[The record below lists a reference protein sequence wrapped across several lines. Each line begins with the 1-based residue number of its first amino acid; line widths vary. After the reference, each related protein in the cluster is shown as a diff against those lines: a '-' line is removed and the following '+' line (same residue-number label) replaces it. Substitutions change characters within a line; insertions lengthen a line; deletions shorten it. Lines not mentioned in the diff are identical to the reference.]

1 MSETDQ
7 DRAAVALL
15 RWYREMGVDEA
26 VDHVPA
32 DLYSWTPDSRAPDSR
47 TLASRTLADAPAGA
61 AAGGDAP
68 PQPARPPAPAPPRAP
83 RPQTALFTP
92 AEAAPTVAEAAAQAA
107 RIAAA
112 CESFE
117 ALEQA
122 VTAFEG
128 CPLKAGARNTVFA
141 DGVPG
146 AELLVIGEAPGR
158 DEDRT
163 GKPFVGRA
171 GQLLDRMLAAIDRS
185 RDRDVLI
192 SNVIYWR
199 PPGNRTPTQAE
210 TAVCRPFVDRLIE
223 LTAPKAVVLAGGAP
237 MQALLGVT
245 GIMRA
250 RGVWREIE
258 TAGGARA
265 PALPIFHPAFLLRQ
279 PAQKRLAW
287 ADLLNLEAKLRD
299 G

>member
-1 MSETDQ
+1 MTETDH
-7 DRAAVALL
+7 DETGHDKTDHAGAAVALL
-15 RWYREMGVDEA
+15 RWYAEMGVDEA
-26 VDHVPA
+26 VAHAPA
-32 DLYSWTPDSRAPDSR
+32 DLYSWA
-47 TLASRTLADAPAGA
+47 
-61 AAGGDAP
+61 
-68 PQPARPPAPAPPRAP
+68 PPAPAMKEPAPPRPAPAQPPGSQNTAP

-92 AEAAPTVAEAAAQAA
+92 GEVAPTVDEAAAEAKS
-107 RIAAA
+107 IAAA
-112 CESFE
+112 CDSFE
-117 ALEQA
+117 ALEKA
-122 VTAFEG
+122 VMAFEG

-146 AELLVIGEAPGR
+146 ADLLVIGEAPGR
-158 DEDRT
+158 DEDRI

-185 RDRDVLI
+185 REKDVLI

-199 PPGNRTPTQAE
+199 PPGNRTPTQTE

-237 MQALLGVT
+237 MQALLGIT

-258 TAGGARA
+258 TPGGARV

-287 ADLLNLEAKLRD
+287 NDLLNLQTKLRE